1 MITDSHEP
9 LGIHRRTELTSV
21 SSRHTAHSPLHNLG
35 DMKLAM
41 AGLGLLG
48 SRCKCWWS
56 FIIAVIYH
64 YLHYNSA
71 LGPLL
76 GLGCGC
82 PGYGEYLAGVSQLGT
97 RCVLKLP
104 WKSIVVHTKEA
115 LAQWV
120 LVFHFSLSWLLSTAS
135 SEHCCP

>member
-1 MITDSHEP
+1 
-9 LGIHRRTELTSV
+9 
-21 SSRHTAHSPLHNLG
+21 
-35 DMKLAM
+35 MKLAM

-48 SRCKCWWS
+48 SWCKCWWS

-76 GLGCGC
+76 GLGCSC
-82 PGYGEYLAGVSQLGT
+82 PGCGEYLARDSQPGT
-97 RCVLKLP
+97 RCVLKLS
-104 WKSIVVHTKEA
+104 WKSIVVHTKES

-120 LVFHFSLSWLLSTAS
+120 LVFPSALTIPILNTAP
-135 SEHCCP
+135 SEIH